1 LTLPGSHELVIG
13 VAQHEDGAPEG
24 LLSGWAAARGIA
36 LRVVRPDGG
45 EALPEDVDALVVLG
59 SECYAIRGEHA
70 WIDTELDQLA
80 ALAPRLPVLG
90 ICYGAQALSVA
101 LGGRRRR
108 AQVPEIGWVG
118 VASQCGGVCAGPWFA
133 WHDDVIEPPPGATVT
148 AHNAYGPQAFR
159 HGRHVGVQFHPEVTP
174 GIVAGWAEEGAADL
188 RRAGVDPRALELE
201 TLERAPAAA
210 VGAQRLFD
218 SFALGA
224 GLLACDGA
232 ALAAR

>member
-1 LTLPGSHELVIG
+1 MTLPGSHELVIG

-70 WIDTELDQLA
+70 WIDAELDQLA

-133 WHDDVIEPPPGATVT
+133 WHDDVIEPPPGRRSPPTTPTARRPSATAAT
-148 AHNAYGPQAFR
+148 SASSSIPR
-159 HGRHVGVQFHPEVTP
+159 SRP